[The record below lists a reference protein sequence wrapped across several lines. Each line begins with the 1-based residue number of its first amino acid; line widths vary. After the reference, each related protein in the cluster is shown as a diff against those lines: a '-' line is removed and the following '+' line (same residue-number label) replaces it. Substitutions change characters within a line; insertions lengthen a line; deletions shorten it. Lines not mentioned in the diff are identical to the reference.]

1 VAQDLRL
8 AGDRVVILAPTAAYR
23 SCVAPVPSRRGTR
36 RCGRRARVL
45 VCRAQQVLLLCDEHG
60 RGRR

>member
-1 VAQDLRL
+1 MRR

-45 VCRAQQVLLLCDEHG
+45 VRRAQQILLLCDEHG
-60 RGRR
+60 LGRQ